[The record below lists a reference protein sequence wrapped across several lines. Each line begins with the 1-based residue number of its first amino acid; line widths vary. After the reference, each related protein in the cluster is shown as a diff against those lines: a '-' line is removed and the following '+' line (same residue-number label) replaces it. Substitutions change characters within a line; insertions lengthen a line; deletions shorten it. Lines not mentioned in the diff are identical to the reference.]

1 MCLNE
6 TYNTVCIGKKL
17 SDRFL
22 IQSGLKQGDALSPLP
37 YHHCLITIAFQ
48 LWFGICHQGDQREL
62 TGTETE
68 WDTSAFGLY

>member
-22 IQSGLKQGDALSPLP
+22 IQSGLKQGDALSPL
-37 YHHCLITIAFQ
+37 IFN
-48 LWFGICHQGDQREL
+48 
-62 TGTETE
+62 
-68 WDTSAFGLY
+68 FGLEYAIRGIKEN